1 MAKLGYTWYPKDWGN
16 SDSVFELTLTERGLY
31 RELIDMAMLCD
42 NKTLIS
48 IKTWARKFGSSV
60 VEIESILITLENLKL
75 IEIKD
80 DLLFIPSCEPR
91 LNLVRGGSKGG
102 SAKPNPKPTVK
113 PNESLTQ
120 SLPSSKEKRKEKE
133 IQIENIEPTHV
144 HNLVLANPEI
154 PYEKIRNAI
163 NNHLGT
169 RHMTYSK
176 QVQLLITNLW
186 ANGVNLDDIERVV
199 KNVFNDK
206 WHKDKN
212 FTSCAPH
219 VLFER
224 EFFDRYNFTPP
235 PEAEENKNFGTAYG
249 RW

>member
-1 MAKLGYTWYPKDWGN
+1 MRDSMVFYRSFYEAIKELTTEQQGIIYNAIFSYGLDKKEPELNGVIKTIWTLIKPQIDANLRKYENGNKGGRPPKDK
-16 SDSVFELTLTERGLY
+16 TE
-31 RELIDMAMLCD
+31 
-42 NKTLIS
+42 
-48 IKTWARKFGSSV
+48 
-60 VEIESILITLENLKL
+60 
-75 IEIKD
+75 
-80 DLLFIPSCEPR
+80 P
-91 LNLVRGGSKGG
+91 
-102 SAKPNPKPTVK
+102 KPNNNLNETKPKANV
-113 PNESLTQ
+113 NVNDNDNVNANVNLQ
-120 SLPSSKEKRKEKE
+120 
-133 IQIENIEPTHV
+133 PTHV